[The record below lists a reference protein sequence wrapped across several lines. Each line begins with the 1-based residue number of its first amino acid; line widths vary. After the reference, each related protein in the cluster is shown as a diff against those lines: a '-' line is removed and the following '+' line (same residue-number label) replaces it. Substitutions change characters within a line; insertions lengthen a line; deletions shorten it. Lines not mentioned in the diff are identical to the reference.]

1 MKDRGAAAKNKT
13 RLLWDFQKGNMEVG
27 LDDASPALL
36 QKVLQSIQ
44 IGKETERKNVIYI
57 ESVNNNEYWS
67 YDLTNMIIV
76 HCS

>member
-44 IGKETERKNVIYI
+44 IGKETERKNVYI
-57 ESVNNNEYWS
+57 
-67 YDLTNMIIV
+67 
-76 HCS
+76 H